1 MDVIGLGALNFDVL
15 YLVERIARGGEEVG
29 VIDVKS
35 AAGGSA
41 ANTTVGLARL
51 GLSVGFIGVVGN
63 DSEGEFILEEFRKEH
78 VDTSRIKVE
87 EGHTGRAMSFVD
99 AEGERALYILP
110 GVNDALHLE
119 DLDIEY
125 VNDAKILHTSSFVS
139 REQLE
144 MQKALARVMKARLS
158 FSPGMLSFK
167 FGLDDILE
175 IVERSDF
182 LFLSFEE
189 LKALVKG
196 RLDIKQDSG
205 QSIKSKKKTLAEE
218 GAAFLV
224 DLGADV
230 VSVTLGKLGCYVA
243 DGEKRHFV
251 KAYPVENVVDTTGA
265 GDAFVAGFLYGVL
278 SGRRLEDCGRLGNI
292 AAAFCIR
299 EYGCRKG
306 LPSREQLEDA
316 FSKFAAK

>member
-1 MDVIGLGALNFDVL
+1 MDVVGLGALNFDVL
-15 YLVERIARGGEEVG
+15 YIVERIAGGGEEVG

-41 ANTTVGLARL
+41 ANTIVGLARL

-63 DSEGEFILEEFRKEH
+63 DSEGKFILEEFRREN
-78 VDTSRIKVE
+78 VDISHIKIT

-99 AEGERALYILP
+99 ASGERALYILP
-110 GVNDALHLE
+110 GVNDDLHLE
-119 DLDIEY
+119 DIDLKY
-125 VNDAKILHTSSFVS
+125 VNGAKILHTSSFVS

-144 MQKALARVMKARLS
+144 MQKALVRRLKARLS
-158 FSPGMLSFK
+158 FSPGMLCFK
-167 FGLDDILE
+167 FGLDNILE
-175 IVERSDF
+175 LVERSDF

-189 LKALVKG
+189 LEALVKG
-196 RLDIKQDSG
+196 RLRTENETKEG
-205 QSIKSKKKTLAEE
+205 LAEK

-224 DLGADV
+224 DLGANV
-230 VSVTLGKLGCYVA
+230 VSVTLGKLGCYVT
-243 DGEKRHFV
+243 DGEKQHLV
-251 KAYPVENVVDTTGA
+251 KAYPVDRVVDTTGA

-278 SGRRLEDCGRLGNI
+278 SGRRLEDCGKLGNI

-299 EYGCRKG
+299 EYGCRMG

-316 FSKFAAK
+316 FLKFRAAE